1 MSAKKEVIDKTIIM
15 NHLNENGKRI
25 AKMKEEDYSKK
36 RYFKK
41 IKRKYRLILAFL
53 FFFSMILIFMI
64 LPVVIAA
71 LTQGL

>member
-1 MSAKKEVIDKTIIM
+1 MSVKKELIDKTIIM
-15 NHLNENGKRI
+15 NHLNENGKKI
-25 AKMKEEDYSKK
+25 AKIKEKDYSEKK
-36 RYFKK
+36 YFKK

-71 LTQGL
+71 IAQGL